1 MRDSTHR
8 RPFYLPFQSFRELIV
23 WRKSIDLTIDVY
35 RLTRNFPPDE
45 RFGITAQ
52 VRRAVMSVS
61 NNIAEGHG
69 RATRG
74 EFRNS
79 LSIARGSANEVENCL
94 IVSTRLQFGSEED
107 IQPLLART
115 NEVQRM
121 LASLRARLK

>member
-1 MRDSTHR
+1 M
-8 RPFYLPFQSFRELIV
+8 PFQSFRELIV

-79 LSIARGSANEVENCL
+79 LSIARGSANEVEL
-94 IVSTRLQFGSEED
+94 PDRKHAPAVW
-107 IQPLLART
+107 
-115 NEVQRM
+115 
-121 LASLRARLK
+121 

>member
-1 MRDSTHR
+1 M
-8 RPFYLPFQSFRELIV
+8 PFQSFRELIV
-23 WRKSIDLTIDVY
+23 WQKSIDLTIDVY
-35 RLTRNFPPDE
+35 RLTRTFPPDE

-52 VRRAVMSVS
+52 VRRAAMSIS
-61 NNIAEGHG
+61 HNIAEGHG

-94 IVSTRLQFGSEED
+94 LVSTRLQIGIEED
-107 IQPLLART
+107 IQPLLLRT

-121 LASLRARLK
+121 IVSLRGRLK